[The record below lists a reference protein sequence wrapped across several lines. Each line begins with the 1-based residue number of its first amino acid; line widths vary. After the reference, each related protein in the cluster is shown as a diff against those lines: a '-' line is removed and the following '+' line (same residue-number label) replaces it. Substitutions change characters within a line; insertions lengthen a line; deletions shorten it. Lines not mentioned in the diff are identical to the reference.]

1 MKCQEIIC
9 WLRTESHLAMEAG
22 KKAGE
27 ELQKGSSPV
36 EESRLKSTGDGSS
49 AKERPGGGEGVQ
61 PI

>member
-1 MKCQEIIC
+1 
-9 WLRTESHLAMEAG
+9 MEAG

-36 EESRLKSTGDGSS
+36 EESRLKSKGDGSS